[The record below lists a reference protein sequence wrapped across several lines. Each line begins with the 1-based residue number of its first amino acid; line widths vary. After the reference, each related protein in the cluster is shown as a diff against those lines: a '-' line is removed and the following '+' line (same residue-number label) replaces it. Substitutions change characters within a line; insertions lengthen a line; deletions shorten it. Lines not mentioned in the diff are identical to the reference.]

1 MSINFQFGNPE
12 KKLLGC
18 TIANQRKSI
27 IFAKYRMRLGYLP
40 SVNRLA
46 LGKSLKKTRFFPL
59 FLSLVPRFIFGESS
73 VARKKF
79 EKNTLFSTF
88 SLACTTI

>member
-27 IFAKYRMRLGYLP
+27 IFAKYRMRLGYF
-40 SVNRLA
+40 
-46 LGKSLKKTRFFPL
+46 T
-59 FLSLVPRFIFGESS
+59 FGESS
-73 VARKKF
+73 SARKKF
-79 EKNTLFSTF
+79 EKNSFFSTF
-88 SLACTTI
+88 SLACTTIYLR